1 MYVFRAWVIELPVS
15 WLNYYVLVRRVYE
28 PRVGELRAH
37 QIGMSIRIV
46 YIFVYAYGLL
56 YFAGRYRT
64 LDLIYAGLFWMGLWL
79 AFEWFGSA
87 LMRRPLREILIGW
100 HVNRGYM
107 WPYVLVAYLLAPLI
121 VGKLLDPGHGATS

>member
-15 WLNYYVLVRRVYE
+15 WLNYYVLMRRVYE

-37 QIGMSIRIV
+37 QIGMSTRIA
-46 YIFVYAYGLL
+46 YIVVYAYGLL
-56 YFAGRYRT
+56 YFADRYRT
-64 LDLIYAGLFWMGLWL
+64 LDLVYAGLFWMGLWL

-87 LMRRPLREILIGW
+87 LMRRPIHEILIGW

-107 WPYVLVAYLLAPLI
+107 WPYVLAAYLLAPLI
-121 VGKLLDPGHGATS
+121 VGELLDPGHGATS